1 MNFFVIVGVIAVLVA
16 LNFARLNILAW
27 LAAWWVGMYVMFA
40 YGVNPPLPSSIVI
53 MFMAIVTLALFAYM
67 SANSDYLKN
76 VKDKSVAFMTE
87 RKYLVPLAIV
97 LIALP
102 SLVAFRVY
110 SNATQAPQSPA
121 NTRTIHPPPPT
132 SITFNGKNMDLVTL
146 ENPYRPLKESDPAA
160 FQAHSDNGRRIYY
173 ENCVY
178 CHGDDMAG
186 DGIFAH
192 GYDPIPANF
201 QNPTTIAMLQ
211 ESYLFWRIAKGAP
224 GLPEESTPWA
234 SAMPAWELFLNEEE
248 IWDVII
254 FLYEYTG
261 YEPRENEEIH

>member
-173 ENCVY
+173 ENCVI
-178 CHGDDMAG
+178 GGRNAFVVPVWDWDDFPAAVQRKMLLEVSGASPPPTLAAG
-186 DGIFAH
+186 PPRLWRTGSDDFDC
-192 GYDPIPANF
+192 YDTDAIWG
-201 QNPTTIAMLQ
+201 PTWWF
-211 ESYLFWRIAKGAP
+211 ER
-224 GLPEESTPWA
+224 
-234 SAMPAWELFLNEEE
+234 
-248 IWDVII
+248 
-254 FLYEYTG
+254 
-261 YEPRENEEIH
+261 RRR